1 MYQQC
6 SIRLFLQIE
15 SLDNSSDKVSDKN
28 INIINTIKICKTA
41 KSHDKLP
48 QN

>member
-1 MYQQC
+1 MFNTFI
-6 SIRLFLQIE
+6 S
-15 SLDNSSDKVSDKN
+15 SDNSSDKISDKN

-41 KSHDKLP
+41 KSHDKHL